1 MDATATLRKR
11 LGHMLVE
18 AGLLSEADA
27 QQAAVDAAAAG
38 RRLGEYVV
46 ERGLVTADAIAMTLS
61 QQLGL
66 RFLDLLRTNIQPEAT
81 RLVPADFCRE
91 HILIPIETDGRSLL

>member
-11 LGHMLVE
+11 LGQMLVE

-27 QQAAVDAAAAG
+27 QQAAQDAAAAG

-46 ERGLVTADAIAMTLS
+46 ERGLITADALAMTLS
-61 QQLGL
+61 QQLGV
-66 RFLDLLRTNIQPEAT
+66 RFLDLLRVGIQPEAT
-81 RLVPADFCRE
+81 S
-91 HILIPIETDGRSLL
+91 LIHLTSAANTS

>member
-11 LGHMLVE
+11 LGQMLVE

-27 QQAAVDAAAAG
+27 QQAAQDAAAAG

-46 ERGLVTADAIAMTLS
+46 ERGLITAGEGPQKEEAK
-61 QQLGL
+61 L
-66 RFLDLLRTNIQPEAT
+66 RIR
-81 RLVPADFCRE
+81 RV
-91 HILIPIETDGRSLL
+91 GR